1 MFGKKGA
8 FAEFLIEQMNATEVN
23 TENDEDTESN
33 VILRFEFLLNFIF
46 FGIHILLDILIKFIF
61 ETFCPHFLVKS
72 RKMN

>member
-46 FGIHILLDILIKFIF
+46 FGIF
-61 ETFCPHFLVKS
+61 
-72 RKMN
+72 